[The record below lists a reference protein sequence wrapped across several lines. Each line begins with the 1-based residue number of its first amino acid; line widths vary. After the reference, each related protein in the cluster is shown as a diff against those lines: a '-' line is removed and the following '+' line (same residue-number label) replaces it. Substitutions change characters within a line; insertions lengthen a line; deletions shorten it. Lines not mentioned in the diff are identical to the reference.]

1 MFEKSCFVA
10 RSVITALFS
19 FCLVLGASVNTHAY
33 DVEADSVNN
42 SIYILLRNLN
52 SDDAYDS
59 ISVTNT
65 APGIVSAA
73 SATIIPASVAA
84 SGSDIAAV
92 EFTVAAGATIGATGN
107 LAITVSGTVAG
118 QDVDVDIMV
127 PLEVVANVAAT
138 QGFVGTGVPAPDSSG
153 VDSDGDGV
161 SDALELAFGSNPNS
175 ADSEPG
181 DPVIFTE
188 ENVPMLGFLGMLVM
202 GLLFTC
208 FGSAA
213 VRRNAGVL
221 MLLAVTFLPMD
232 LNAGSTTRIHLIA
245 EIPIPPPPPV
255 LLTISSA
262 TASSQLTPAASAI
275 DGSITTRWESAHG
288 IDPQTLTVDLGA
300 THLLSEVVIQWEAAN
315 AASYRIDGSLDGSN
329 WTTDL
334 ASFSGG
340 TWDPGAGVRRTDT
353 LSVSGSYR
361 YVRMYG
367 LTRPAGNSYGYSIWE
382 IDVYG
387 NAIID
392 TDNDGVADSD
402 DQCPSTAAGSEVDAN
417 GCIIIDTDD
426 DGVPDASDLC
436 ANTPVGSYVGADG
449 CVINAVL
456 ISVTAS
462 ASSGSASASLAVD
475 GNMASRWASDQGVDP
490 SWLQLDFGG
499 VYDLA
504 YVTIDWE
511 AANAATYEIQGSM
524 DSEDWTTLASESGG
538 VFGDRTD
545 TVTVSGMYRY
555 IRMHGLTRTSPYGY
569 SIWEMEVY
577 GEEAPDADGDGVS
590 DSLDQCP
597 NTAAG
602 SSVDANGCV
611 ILDTDNDG
619 VPDSADICPNTPADS
634 LVDADGC
641 VIIIYVNEVASING
655 ILAGGSGSS
664 QPGLTLYVFDSDPV
678 NGGVSNCNGGCATN
692 WPPLLVGDG
701 VPSGVSDLSVVVRT
715 DGSEQ
720 VAYNGRPLYYFIA
733 DSAVGDTNGD
743 GAGGVWHKVAYA
755 QLYANLF
762 DNTSVLEP
770 DTQFETAD
778 ALVTRWSDRP
788 RTRHAREAQYQSY
801 DHYIKFYFEDRSSN
815 IEIIDYVAKGGD
827 TIEMNVRTIFPLST
841 TEAENRWWFA
851 SPSAKYMS
859 NTIMD
864 YKGFD
869 GTYYY
874 YQKVGTNNPRTNS
887 AIAVGD
893 RLEIEISQ
901 FSAAGIPRGQ
911 ANYYG
916 TVFLYIVGEGIVP
929 WYAETGNEDSQKI
942 PEEYWLGGET
952 TIHYQYSDE
961 PNDHFLQMATNLGYE
976 NGQNFLLGRRVH
988 HSSFVNGMHD
998 EDPANGVLS
1007 SNAGLA
1013 GTRYINERC
1022 SDCHER
1028 NGSAPVADNGEL
1040 LDRWVFKVGDAN
1052 GNEDPNRGHVLQPNG
1067 SAGEGSVSIA
1077 SWTELS
1083 NGLRTPNYQFTGGT
1097 PATFSARIAPRL
1109 VGLGLLE
1116 AIVESDI
1123 EALADPN
1130 DLNNDGISGR
1140 MSLVTD
1146 AITGENRVGRFGW
1159 KAAQP
1164 TVKHQAAS
1172 ALSTDLGVRTSV
1184 VPNPDCGSA
1193 QTNCGENSP
1202 LMPDENLDNLTLYL
1216 SALGV
1221 RPQRVWKQGVE
1232 DQQVLQGRELF
1243 RNNGCVDCHTE
1254 TFQTSE
1260 YHPLAEVRNQ
1270 TIHPYS
1276 DMLLHDMG
1284 PGLADNLGEGVATG
1298 SEWRTTPLWGLGLS
1312 ACVTGGVINPSG
1324 TEGGESCTPHHAYLH
1339 DGRARSID
1347 EAIMWHG
1354 GEAAASQSAYSAMS
1368 ASDKALMIRF
1378 LESL

>member
-1 MFEKSCFVA
+1 M
-10 RSVITALFS
+10 
-19 FCLVLGASVNTHAY
+19 
-33 DVEADSVNN
+33 
-42 SIYILLRNLN
+42 
-52 SDDAYDS
+52 
-59 ISVTNT
+59 
-65 APGIVSAA
+65 
-73 SATIIPASVAA
+73 
-84 SGSDIAAV
+84 
-92 EFTVAAGATIGATGN
+92 
-107 LAITVSGTVAG
+107 
-118 QDVDVDIMV
+118 
-127 PLEVVANVAAT
+127 
-138 QGFVGTGVPAPDSSG
+138 
-153 VDSDGDGV
+153 
-161 SDALELAFGSNPNS
+161 
-175 ADSEPG
+175 
-181 DPVIFTE
+181 
-188 ENVPMLGFLGMLVM
+188 
-202 GLLFTC
+202 
-208 FGSAA
+208 
-213 VRRNAGVL
+213 
-221 MLLAVTFLPMD
+221 
-232 LNAGSTTRIHLIA
+232 
-245 EIPIPPPPPV
+245 
-255 LLTISSA
+255 
-262 TASSQLTPAASAI
+262 
-275 DGSITTRWESAHG
+275 
-288 IDPQTLTVDLGA
+288 
-300 THLLSEVVIQWEAAN
+300 
-315 AASYRIDGSLDGSN
+315 
-329 WTTDL
+329 

-382 IDVYG
+382 MDVYG
-387 NAIID
+387 NAIAD
-392 TDNDGVADSD
+392 ADNDGVADSD
-402 DQCPSTAAGSEVDAN
+402 DQCPSTAAGSDVDAN
-417 GCIIIDTDD
+417 GCIIVDTDN
-426 DGVPDASDLC
+426 DGVPDSSDLC
-436 ANTPVGSYVGADG
+436 AATPAGSFVGING
-449 CVINAVL
+449 CAINAAL
-456 ISVTAS
+456 ISATAS
-462 ASSGSASASLAVD
+462 ASSGDANPAID
-475 GNMASRWASDQGVDP
+475 GSMTTRWASAAGTDP
-490 SWLQLDFGG
+490 SWLQLDFGSP
-499 VYDLA
+499 YDLA
-504 YVTIDWE
+504 YVTIHWE
-511 AANAATYEIQGSM
+511 AANAETYEIQGSM
-524 DSEDWTTLASESGG
+524 NSEDWTTLASESGG

-545 TVTVSGMYRY
+545 NVTVSGMYRY
-555 IRMHGLTRTSPYGY
+555 VRMNGLTRTSVYGY

-611 ILDTDNDG
+611 ILDSDNDG
-619 VPDSADICPNTPADS
+619 VLDSADLCSNTAADA
-634 LVDADGC
+634 LVDANGC
-641 VIIIYVNEVASING
+641 EIIIYVNEVASIND
-655 ILAGGSGSS
+655 ILAGGAGSS
-664 QPGLTLYVFDSDPV
+664 QPGLTLYVFDNDPV

-701 VPSGVSDLSVVVRT
+701 VPSGVSDLSIVVRA

-743 GAGGVWHKVAYA
+743 GAGGVWHTVAYA

-815 IEIIDYVAKGGD
+815 IEIVDYVAKGGD

-841 TEAENRWWFA
+841 SQAENRWWFA

-859 NTIMD
+859 NTIMEF
-864 YKGFD
+864 KGFD
-869 GTYYY
+869 GTYYH

-929 WYAETGNEDSQKI
+929 WYAEVGSEDSQKI
-942 PEEYWLGGET
+942 PEEYLLGGAT
-952 TIHYQYSDE
+952 SMHYQYSDE

-976 NGQNFLLGRRVH
+976 NGQTFLLGRRVH

-998 EDPANGVLS
+998 EDPANGVLT

-1028 NGSAPVADNGEL
+1028 NGGAPVAGNGEL

-1052 GNEDPNRGHVLQPNG
+1052 GEADPNRGHVLQPNG

-1083 NGLRTPNYQFTGGT
+1083 NGLRKPNYQFTGGT
-1097 PATFSARIAPRL
+1097 PAKFSARIAPRL

-1123 EALADPN
+1123 EALADPGDSN
-1130 DLNNDGISGR
+1130 GDGISGR
-1140 MSLVTD
+1140 ISIVSD
-1146 AITGENRVGRFGW
+1146 AITGQNRIGRFGW

-1164 TVKHQAAS
+1164 TVKHQAAA

-1184 VPNPDCGSA
+1184 MPNPDCGSA
-1193 QTNCGENSP
+1193 QTNCGDNSP

-1243 RNNGCVDCHTE
+1243 RNHGCVDCHTE

-1284 PGLADNLGEGVATG
+1284 AGLADTLGEGEASG
-1298 SEWRTTPLWGLGLS
+1298 SEWRTTPLWGIGL
-1312 ACVTGGVINPSG
+1312 APCVTGGVVNPSG
-1324 TEGGESCTPHHAYLH
+1324 SEGGESCSPHEAYLH
-1339 DGRARSID
+1339 DGRARTLD

-1354 GEAAASQSAYSAMS
+1354 GEGATSRAAYDALSAA
-1368 ASDKALMIRF
+1368 DKALMIHF
-1378 LESL
+1378 LKSL